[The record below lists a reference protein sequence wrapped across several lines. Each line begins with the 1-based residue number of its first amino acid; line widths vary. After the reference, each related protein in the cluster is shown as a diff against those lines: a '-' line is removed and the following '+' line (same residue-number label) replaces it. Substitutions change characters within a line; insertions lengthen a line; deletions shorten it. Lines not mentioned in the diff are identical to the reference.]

1 MKFIVVIPHLGK
13 RLAHQTNMILSGRS
27 MSPTNFLGDGKN
39 EEERPLRVRST
50 KDAYHVIF
58 A

>member
-39 EEERPLRVRST
+39 GLFEFVLLRTRT
-50 KDAYHVIF
+50 T
-58 A
+58 